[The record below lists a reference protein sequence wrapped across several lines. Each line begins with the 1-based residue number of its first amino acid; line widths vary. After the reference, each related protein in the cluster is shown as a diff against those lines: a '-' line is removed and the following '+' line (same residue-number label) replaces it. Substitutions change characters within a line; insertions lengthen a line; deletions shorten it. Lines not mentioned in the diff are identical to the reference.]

1 MQQTSVLYRS
11 SDSSNDTVTMTAD
24 YDLVIIGTGAA
35 GTSAAAAAVHMGA
48 ARVAMVERGPLW
60 GTCVNVGCIP
70 SKFLLT
76 LAGHHYYR
84 GDQQRNYGVDRQF
97 DLGAALAGKNALI
110 ERLKEKKKDRFLDRL
125 GIELV
130 KGEAAF
136 LSPGK
141 IRVGDRTLISGR
153 FIIATGSSP
162 SLPPVKGMGS
172 VPYMTSVEAL
182 DPERIP
188 ESLVVIGGRALG
200 LEFAQLYRH
209 FGADVTLLQR
219 SPRIIPEE
227 EPEISDLL
235 AEYLRQEGVVIRT
248 GVNPESVEK
257 SGDQIMTTTTIN
269 GKPEKF
275 SAECLLLATGRTPN
289 TQELHLE
296 NAGVSTMKNGAVI
309 VDASMRTT
317 SPGIWA
323 AGDVTGEPMLE
334 TAARKGG
341 EIAAINA
348 FSELKRS
355 FDRSALPHGIFTSPQ
370 VASVG
375 MTEDRASRAGLPA
388 TARNVRMD
396 VLAKPSII
404 GDARGMVKIVA
415 DAASD
420 RILGVHICSPQATE
434 IIQQGVLAIRHRL
447 GIQDLIDEI
456 HTFPSLSEII
466 SVCAREFRKNPEKG
480 CEVPT

>member
-1 MQQTSVLYRS
+1 MPQTSVRHRS
-11 SDSSNDTVTMTAD
+11 SDSSNDTITMTAN

-35 GTSAAAAAVHMGA
+35 GTSAAATAVHMGA
-48 ARVAMVERGPLW
+48 TRVAMVERGPLW
-60 GTCVNVGCIP
+60 GTCVNTGCIP

-76 LAGHHYYR
+76 IAGHHYHR
-84 GDQQRNYGVDRQF
+84 NNRQGDAGAGIRF

-110 ERLKEKKKDRFLDRL
+110 ERLKEKKKDRLLDRL

-130 KGEAAF
+130 QGEARF

-141 IRVGDRTLISGR
+141 IRVGDSTLISGR

-162 SLPPVKGMGS
+162 SLPPVNGMAS

-182 DPERIP
+182 EPERIP

-200 LEFAQLYRH
+200 LEFAQLYHH
-209 FGADVTLLQR
+209 FGTNVTLLQR

-235 AEYLRQEGVVIRT
+235 AEYLRQEGVAIRT
-248 GVNPESVEK
+248 GVEPERVEK
-257 SGDQIMTTTTIN
+257 SGDQITTTATLN
-269 GKPEKF
+269 GKTEQF

-289 TQELHLE
+289 SRELHLE
-296 NAGVSTMKNGAVI
+296 DAGVSRMKNGAVV
-309 VDASMRTT
+309 VDASLRTT
-317 SPGIWA
+317 SPNIWA

-334 TAARKGG
+334 TVARKEG

-375 MTEDRASRAGLPA
+375 MTEDRAIRAGLPA
-388 TARNVRMD
+388 TARRVRMD
-396 VLAKPSII
+396 VLAKSSII
-404 GDARGMVKIVA
+404 GDTRGMVKIVA
-415 DAASD
+415 DMASD

-434 IIQQGVLAIRHRL
+434 IIEQGVLAIRHRL
-447 GIQDLIDEI
+447 GVQDLIDEI
-456 HTFPSLSEII
+456 HTFPSLSEIVT
-466 SVCAREFRKNPEKG
+466 VCAREFRKNPEKDF
-480 CEVPT
+480 ELPV